1 MAKPRR
7 YHTKRRSRNQDLA
20 RVQNTWM
27 LPVRAGTVIMVL
39 FLLVLGYIS
48 LNQSCE
54 SLQKEI
60 AQLTQKGE
68 KLDEQLKIAQS
79 DWDSI
84 RQKAGRRYAM
94 RRPARYVVAS
104 IHKEFHGEVAGSSV
118 SVAYNR

>member
-1 MAKPRR
+1 MAKTRR
-7 YHTKRRSRNQDLA
+7 HHTKRRSRNQDLV
-20 RVQNTWM
+20 RTQHTWM
-27 LPVRAGTVIMVL
+27 VPVRAGSVIVVL
-39 FLLVLGYIS
+39 FILVLGYIS

-68 KLDEQLKIAQS
+68 KLDEQFKIAQS

-84 RQKAGRRYAM
+84 RQKAGRMYAM

-104 IHKEFHGEVAGSSV
+104 IHHEFHGEVAGSSV
-118 SVAYNR
+118 SVASNR